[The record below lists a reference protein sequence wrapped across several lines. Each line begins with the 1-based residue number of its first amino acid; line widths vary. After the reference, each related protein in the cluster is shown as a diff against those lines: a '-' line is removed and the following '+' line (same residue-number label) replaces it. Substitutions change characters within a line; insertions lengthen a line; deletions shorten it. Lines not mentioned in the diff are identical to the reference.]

1 MPPDGLPPPPSA
13 RRSWAERDRLWSQT
27 LHRAAA
33 MPFVM
38 SALIGVSR
46 LSDGI
51 LWYATILVLPW
62 VAGASGTACALRMT
76 ALGAVDLVIYK
87 ILKQHFARPRPYVA
101 CPDIRACT
109 RSLDEHSFPSGHTL
123 HAVAFSCMLCA
134 YWPAIGWIVWPF
146 TAVVALA
153 RVVLGLH
160 YPSDVVAGAAIG
172 AFMAESL
179 LVLF

>member
-1 MPPDGLPPPPSA
+1 MPPVVF
-13 RRSWAERDRLWSQT
+13 T
-27 LHRAAA
+27 L
-33 MPFVM
+33 V
-38 SALIGVSR
+38 GVSR

-51 LWYATILVLPW
+51 LWYAVILALPW

-87 ILKQHFARPRPYVA
+87 ILKRHFARPRPYVA

-123 HAVAFSCMLCA
+123 HAVAFSCTLCA
-134 YWPAIGWIVWPF
+134 YWPALGWIVWPF
-146 TAVVALA
+146 AGLVALA

-172 AFMAESL
+172 AFMAESM